1 MITTNSKNKKASEQ
15 TDYNP
20 VPTPY
25 FSSSGSRR
33 SFFEEFGSG
42 PREPFYF
49 GPILPDLSDIREII
63 LEKNK
68 TPIEL
73 GFSLK
78 SDPCITAIVPSNI
91 SGDKKSIFDQHGH
104 VFGSGNQPSTETC
117 GKVRAKV
124 MCSEE
129 YNHEYYYKHERCN
142 NPDCPTC
149 YSKFAHKLANRVVA
163 RVTGYTTVYPEDKVD
178 HVVLWPHVMTGYR
191 NMSEAFADVHRML
204 ARMGAHSASVLYHPH
219 RIRGD
224 IKAQLRRYRKSAG
237 ISDGIGFWEMAH
249 DDVLDLGGLEQY
261 VEYGPHFHA
270 FTTGY
275 LMNVVDYA
283 KLGMGGYK
291 KVRRISSVYD
301 LERVSYYLSTHTCWE
316 PGHQA
321 VRYYGKISTSKLAKG
336 YPRERIEDVVCT
348 VCGKPMVEHYCDDA
362 DVLLGIAHDYVTK
375 KVISYMYWK
384 RGMKPQVPV
393 YQEFQDVLPI
403 GVASTTPSSSSS
415 AGASAGASGGG
426 GVVASPPSLCADFT
440 VPIPRCLSCGRLMH
454 KHERFERG
462 YKYCYTC
469 ANTECAS
476 PTAGSVVWYDSYD
489 RVTTPPL
496 KSGLGSKL

>member
-1 MITTNSKNKKASEQ
+1 VYHCYCTLLL
-15 TDYNP
+15 Y
-20 VPTPY
+20 
-25 FSSSGSRR
+25 
-33 SFFEEFGSG
+33 
-42 PREPFYF
+42 
-49 GPILPDLSDIREII
+49 L
-63 LEKNK
+63 
-68 TPIEL
+68 
-73 GFSLK
+73 
-78 SDPCITAIVPSNI
+78 AIVPSNI
-91 SGDKKSIFDQHGH
+91 SGDKKSIFDQHGR
-104 VFGSGNQPSTETC
+104 VFGSGKRPSAETC
-117 GKVRAKV
+117 GQVRAKV

-270 FTTGY
+270 LTTGY

-336 YPRERIEDVVCT
+336 YPREMIEDVVCT
-348 VCGKPMVEHYCDDA
+348 VCGKPMVEHYCNDA
-362 DVLLGIAHDYVTK
+362 DVLLGIAHDHVTK

-403 GVASTTPSSSSS
+403 GVAS
-415 AGASAGASGGG
+415 
-426 GVVASPPSLCADFT
+426 
-440 VPIPRCLSCGRLMH
+440 PRCLSCGRLMH
-454 KHERFERG
+454 KHEHFDGG
-462 YKYCYTC
+462 YKYRFTC
-469 ANTECAS
+469 ANANCCKVDD
-476 PTAGSVVWYDSYD
+476 GLWYDVLNS
-489 RVTTPPL
+489 VTTPPQHR
-496 KSGLGSKL
+496 